1 MTQAFNDASGRP
13 TVAIQVEGFGTVQAQ
28 AGERLVLALER
39 GGIDILHRC
48 GGVARCTTCRVSFQ
62 EGEPDS
68 MTVAEHDKLN
78 EKGLLGTARLSCQI
92 ECADGMHVTPLQ
104 TAGST
109 GLEPGKAP
117 AGQIEPEPV
126 WTTRPGAS
134 TEG

>member
-1 MTQAFNDASGRP
+1 MTQ
-13 TVAIQVEGFGTVQAQ
+13 TVTVQVEGYGEIQAH

-39 GGIDILHRC
+39 GGVDILHRC

-62 EGEPDS
+62 DGEPGA
-68 MTVAEHDKLN
+68 MTAAEYDKLQ

-92 ECADGMHVTPLQ
+92 ECAPDMALTPLQ
-104 TAGST
+104 TARSS

-117 AGQIEPEPV
+117 AEQIEPEPV